1 MKTLWRLYKL
11 IENFWFEKIPQK
23 LRYLLVGG
31 FNTVFAYGCFLALL
45 MLLPYNAALIVQY
58 VVTVN
63 VSIFTMRYYVFQ
75 SRGNFKAEYLKAW
88 SVYVGIFFFN
98 AAALNFLVIYCRLIP
113 AVAQAVYLTVST
125 VLTFLLHKYYSFRKT
140 GNDTTA

>member
-11 IENFWFEKIPQK
+11 IENFWFVKIPQK

-45 MLLPYNAALIVQY
+45 LVLPYNAALIVQY

-88 SVYVGIFFFN
+88 SVYVFIYFFN
-98 AAALNFLVIYCRLIP
+98 AAALNFLVRFCDLIP
-113 AVAQAVYLTVST
+113 PVAQAVYLTVST
-125 VLTFLLHKYYSFRKT
+125 VLTFFLHKYYSFGKAK
-140 GNDTTA
+140 NDPTA